1 MIGERDRDGDV
12 YEKLRIFITK
22 KIQLTFLTDRK
33 RDVSKDVSLA
43 TNSDADVDEVNET
56 TVSSAAERAGYH
68 LKEIVTERISTN
80 LHEHGEDLQLLSKN
94 STIEEEERQQKQ
106 RRAKVN
112 KLMRDRGFLLCD
124 HLETM
129 LKQKA
134 NDSLLSYNVASRK
147 RERNSLVLSLCKLLH
162 NLSDVKQL
170 LLDAENAKKVCTIY
184 SVCSNQLQRP
194 SDWQLTC

>member
-68 LKEIVTERISTN
+68 LKEIVTEHISTN
-80 LHEHGEDLQLLSKN
+80 LHKHGEDLQLLSKN